1 MRALIG
7 RNTVYGNPCSK
18 QGHKCGVCGQNH
30 KKAGDSINC
39 YRKYLW
45 GRIQKE
51 KWAVELAKSVGVPVD
66 EKKPF
71 DHQLMDLQNKALF
84 CPGCKD
90 DAKTCHARVLERAV
104 IWALTNV
111 NMNPSRK

>member
-18 QGHKCGVCGQNH
+18 QGVTCGVCGQIH
-30 KKAGDSINC
+30 KKAADSINC

-45 GRIQKE
+45 GRLKKE
-51 KWAVELAKSVGVPVD
+51 SWALKLAAQTGIPVN
-66 EKKPF
+66 ERKPF
-71 DHQLMDLQNKALF
+71 DHQLLDLDDKTLF

-90 DAKTCHARVLERAV
+90 DSKTCHARVLERAV
-104 IWALTNV
+104 IWLLTEV
-111 NMNPSRK
+111 NMSPNQ